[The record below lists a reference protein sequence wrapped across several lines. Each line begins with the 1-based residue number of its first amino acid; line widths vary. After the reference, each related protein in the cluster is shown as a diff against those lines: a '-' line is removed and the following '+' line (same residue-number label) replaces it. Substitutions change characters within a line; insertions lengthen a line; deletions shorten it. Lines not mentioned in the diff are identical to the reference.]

1 VNDTRPEAADVIRA
15 AILRTA
21 PAERMRRALE
31 LSEQLRALS
40 LARLR
45 QRHPEYTTR
54 QLVELLT
61 GESLSHVRL
70 SPPVPSDP

>member
-1 VNDTRPEAADVIRA
+1 MNDTRPEAADVMRA
-15 AILRTA
+15 AILTTA

-40 LARLR
+40 LSRLR
-45 QRHPEYTTR
+45 QLHPEYSTL

-61 GESLSHVRL
+61 GESLSHVSV
-70 SPPVPSDP
+70 SPPVPSDA